1 MRHRLI
7 ETQWPCNDLLVCPGT
22 VMDCIMQVGQRE
34 IACLG
39 QRGICSFVCHSRCQA
54 TSDDD
59 RDDGEPMRVQG
70 LEVSIHALG
79 G

>member
-1 MRHRLI
+1 
-7 ETQWPCNDLLVCPGT
+7 
-22 VMDCIMQVGQRE
+22 MDCIMQVGQRG

-39 QRGICSFVCHSRCQA
+39 QRGICSFVCHLTCQA

-59 RDDGEPMRVQG
+59 RDDGVPMRVQG
-70 LEVSIHALG
+70 LEFSIHVLG